1 MSGVRK
7 PYYHLLRAQTTGD
20 GSSMSILRNVLTTSV
35 SGLVT
40 CAAFLYFLGH
50 RTDYVGH
57 YSAGFGG
64 TLIAIGIGVGL
75 VSRAIEPA
83 PLSRIV
89 LLVLIGA
96 IGLGAFFEA
105 SIFRIAIFDPIDF
118 CNQSLGAAIAALA
131 FLANPP
137 QLPMS
142 GGDVGLV
149 VIIGTF
155 FLLSGFH
162 YAFM

>member
-1 MSGVRK
+1 
-7 PYYHLLRAQTTGD
+7 
-20 GSSMSILRNVLTTSV
+20 
-35 SGLVT
+35 
-40 CAAFLYFLGH
+40 
-50 RTDYVGH
+50 
-57 YSAGFGG
+57 
-64 TLIAIGIGVGL
+64 L
-75 VSRAIEPA
+75 VSRDIEAA

-89 LLVLIGA
+89 LLLLIGA

-149 VIIGTF
+149 VIIVSAWMTKLQQELIDYVMTENQVLNGTCWHPSTS
-155 FLLSGFH
+155 LRSKCGPKV
-162 YAFM
+162 AWSPTTSCSSWN